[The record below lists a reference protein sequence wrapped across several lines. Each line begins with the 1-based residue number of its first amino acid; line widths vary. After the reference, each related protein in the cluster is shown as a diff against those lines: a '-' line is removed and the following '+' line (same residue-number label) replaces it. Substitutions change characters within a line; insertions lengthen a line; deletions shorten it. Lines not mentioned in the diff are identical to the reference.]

1 MKVGVTVNAHFP
13 SPIGTKL
20 RKKKQ
25 SFLSSLIFVSR
36 ENFRKP
42 KLLPE

>member
-20 RKKKQ
+20 QKRKNKAFYPPL
-25 SFLSSLIFVSR
+25 FL
-36 ENFRKP
+36 
-42 KLLPE
+42 